1 MKYQVIDRKDT
12 IIIRLSGDTR
22 NNEAL
27 LVKRLLLPHL
37 RKRGLMVII
46 DLKQLKRFEPANLV
60 GILNGIR
67 KEVDLLKGD
76 LKLCSLQ
83 SEINVYFQENRLD
96 RIFHI
101 YKDEKSAIECRG
113 RNHFETK

>member
-1 MKYQVIDRKDT
+1 MKYQVVDRKDC

-27 LVKRLLLPHL
+27 LVKRLLLPYL
-37 RKRGLMVII
+37 QKMGLMVVI
-46 DLKQLKRFEPANLV
+46 DLKQMKRFEPANLV

-67 KEVDLLKGD
+67 KEVDFLKGD

-83 SEINVYFQENRLD
+83 SEINTYFRENRLD
-96 RIFHI
+96 RIFHVH
-101 YKDEKSAIECRG
+101 KDEKAAIAGCERS
-113 RNHFETK
+113 HFEGK